1 MRVICLRA
9 HGGLDQLKLENWPE
23 PEPGPEEVLVEVK
36 ACGLNYLDIFVRH
49 GMPGLPTAFPQVPG
63 GDIAGIVRKVGEGV
77 SEDKLCTQ
85 RSLYDI
91 VNID

>member
-1 MRVICLRA
+1 
-9 HGGLDQLKLENWPE
+9 
-23 PEPGPEEVLVEVK
+23 
-36 ACGLNYLDIFVRH
+36 
-49 GMPGLPTAFPQVPG
+49 MPGLPTAFPQVPG